1 MSAHLTAR
9 IEAVLRRWTGPV
21 PRLAYVTDAGDN
33 ETGYYNWVLR
43 TMTHPRTGEPL
54 AWQRVVDFYH
64 TMERVWTMAGALFGE
79 GTPAARGWARRMGG
93 LLKKPNGPFRVLHA
107 AAAVRAR
114 RVLSPGAKK
123 EYQTAYRHIRERTQW
138 MQYHDYKRA
147 HVPLGSGIS
156 EAACKTIFT
165 QRLKRSGMRW
175 TKTGAQV
182 ILNLRVVL
190 LSGIWNEAY
199 RQILTTYT
207 RNELPTPEPQHE
219 IPKQMAA

>member
-1 MSAHLTAR
+1 
-9 IEAVLRRWTGPV
+9 
-21 PRLAYVTDAGDN
+21 
-33 ETGYYNWVLR
+33 
-43 TMTHPRTGEPL
+43 
-54 AWQRVVDFYH
+54 
-64 TMERVWTMAGALFGE
+64 
-79 GTPAARGWARRMGG
+79 MGG